1 MSRALSRRN
10 FLRRFVISDD
20 KIASVNHGNVLV
32 CIFLRGGADTLNML
46 APYGDEHYYKARPT
60 LAIPKPKS
68 TSTADGCLLD
78 LDGFYG
84 LHPKLSP
91 LHSIFQEDRLAF
103 VQAVGSDNTSGSH
116 FDAQDQ
122 MEHGEAYLK
131 PMGGGW
137 LGRHL
142 HHGGKSFDNN
152 FSTPLSAV
160 AIGSVIPESLRG
172 APGASALET
181 LDDINLKGSAA
192 TCCALSKS
200 LQHMYSAEIGIL
212 NQPGQ
217 STLKLLDRVHTIGA
231 KPYSPSNGAEY
242 PKNFFGKGLKE
253 IARLIKSEVGLE
265 VACVDLG
272 GWDTHFVQGS
282 LTGIHADNL
291 DYLAKGLAAFDKDLG
306 HHHDRVTTVVMT
318 EFGRRIYENGS
329 LGTDHGRGFA
339 MMLIGNRIRGGKV
352 HGKYPGLE
360 PTQTDIL
367 GPGGM
372 TVCVDYRSVLAE
384 VLASIMGNRNI
395 DKVFPGFEPQPVGFV
410 TSRITS

>member
-1 MSRALSRRN
+1 M
-10 FLRRFVISDD
+10 RRFVISN
-20 KIASVNHGNVLV
+20 AEGTNHGNVLV

-46 APYGDEHYYKARPT
+46 VPYADDHYYKVRPN

-68 TSTADGCLLD
+68 SHVAAGASEDCLLD

-91 LHSIFQEDRLAF
+91 LHSIFRENRLAF
-103 VQAVGSDNTSGSH
+103 VQGVGSDNTSGSH

-142 HHGGKSFDNN
+142 HTVRDQT
-152 FSTPLSAV
+152 TPLSAV
-160 AIGSVIPESLRG
+160 AIGPVIPESLRG
-172 APGASALET
+172 SPSASALET
-181 LDDINLKGSAA
+181 LDDIKLKGSTE

-200 LQHMYSAEIGIL
+200 LEHMYGAEIGIL

-217 STLKLLDRVHTIGA
+217 STLKLLERVHSLGA
-231 KPYSPSNGAEY
+231 KPYSPSGGAEY

-253 IARLIKSEVGLE
+253 IARLVKSEVGLE

-282 LTGIHADNL
+282 LTGLHADNL
-291 DYLAKGLAAFDKDLG
+291 DYLAKGLAAFEKDLG
-306 HHHDRVTTVVMT
+306 HYRDRVTTVVMT
-318 EFGRRIYENGS
+318 EFGRRIYENTS
-329 LGTDHGRGFA
+329 MGTDHGRGFA
-339 MMLIGNRIRGGKV
+339 MMLIGNRLRGGKV
-352 HGKYPGLE
+352 HGQYPGLE
-360 PTQTDIL
+360 NTQTDNL
-367 GPGGM
+367 GPGGL
-372 TVCVDYRSVLAE
+372 TVCIDYRSVLTE
-384 VLASIMGNRNI
+384 VLTGVMGNRNI
-395 DKVFPGFEPQPVGFV
+395 DKVFRGFEPQPVGLL
-410 TSRITS
+410 SSKITT

>member
-1 MSRALSRRN
+1 MSRPLSRRN
-10 FLRRFVISDD
+10 FLRRFVMSNGE
-20 KIASVNHGNVLV
+20 IASANKGNVMV

-46 APYGDEHYYKARPT
+46 APYADDRYYKARPT

-68 TSTADGCLLD
+68 TQTPDGCLLD

-84 LHPKLSP
+84 LHPKLAP
-91 LHSIFQEDRLAF
+91 LHPIFLENRLAF

-142 HHGGKSFDNN
+142 HSGDHRDQTRS
-152 FSTPLSAV
+152 PLSAV

-172 APGASALET
+172 APSASAIDA
-181 LDDINLKGSAA
+181 LDDIKLKGSEE

-200 LQHMYSAEIGIL
+200 LQCMYGAEIGIL

-217 STLKLLDRVHTIGA
+217 STLKLLDRMHNLGT
-231 KPYSPSNGAEY
+231 KPYNPSGGAEY
-242 PKNFFGKGLKE
+242 PRTSFGKGLKE
-253 IARLIKSEVGLE
+253 IARLVKSEVGLE

-282 LTGIHADNL
+282 LTGLHADNL
-291 DYLAKGLAAFDKDLG
+291 DYLAKGMAAFDKDLG
-306 HHHDRVTTVVMT
+306 NFRDRVTTLVMT

-339 MMLIGNRIRGGKV
+339 MMLIGNRIKGGQV
-352 HGKYPGLE
+352 HGRYPGLE
-360 PTQTDIL
+360 STQTDVL

-372 TVCVDYRSVLAE
+372 SVRIDYRSILAE
-384 VLASIMGNRNI
+384 VLTGVLGNRNI
-395 DKVFPGFEPQPVGFV
+395 DKVFPGFEPQPLGLIS
-410 TSRITS
+410 SRITT